1 MMLSFFCR
9 DLRVGTRGIK
19 GEKAGEN
26 QLFLKGGKKTCIN
39 HVSTVL
45 EALFPLLRDEGCTY
59 NNQ

>member
-1 MMLSFFCR
+1 MLGFF
-9 DLRVGTRGIK
+9 IN
-19 GEKAGEN
+19 EKKLVTN
-26 QLFLKGGKKTCIN
+26 QLFLKDGKKTCIN